1 MHEDASSFLPT
12 SSYAR
17 CTYHLHIVAG
27 PLCYHLRKDLWQ
39 YVEQHVITTNFTLNL
54 VLCSIS
60 GPLDLVVIT
69 KLLGLYNC
77 NTVGGR
83 EKSRLHEMFEIPR
96 PKSEICHRRLF

>member
-1 MHEDASSFLPT
+1 MHEDASSFLST

-60 GPLDLVVIT
+60 GPLDLVVT
-69 KLLGLYNC
+69 KLVGLYGF
-77 NTVGGR
+77 V
-83 EKSRLHEMFEIPR
+83 
-96 PKSEICHRRLF
+96 